1 MYMLFVIES
10 LYIYICI
17 YSYTHTFTCN
27 NLQPL
32 THTHIYIQTHAVIA
46 FISIHF
52 HMSMQL
58 TTINTQLSINY
69 ERRDSTKY
77 VVEVKAKG
85 HSTTRQWNLS
95 GENEV
100 RVGVLA
106 LTFDVVF
113 IAAASAWKTTSQLK
127 TFASAYIF
135 VYVYT
140 IIYIQL
146 YILHIQIHRF
156 MNQQKTLPSK
166 KWKYLKLN
174 CELLLIKKSNWQ

>member
-1 MYMLFVIES
+1 MCMLFVIES

-69 ERRDSTKY
+69 ERTDSTKY

-100 RVGVLA
+100 RVEVLA

-127 TFASAYIF
+127 TFAAVYICICI
-135 VYVYT
+135 YNNIHTATHITYPN
-140 IIYIQL
+140 IYI
-146 YILHIQIHRF
+146 YVNSF
-156 MNQQKTLPSK
+156 MTNKRH
-166 KWKYLKLN
+166 
-174 CELLLIKKSNWQ
+174 CLIGNESS